1 MYLLTNTY
9 VRITERKGQA
19 MTEYALIL
27 AAIGVVV
34 FLTYQSMGNK
44 IGTVLNNVISD
55 L

>member
-1 MYLLTNTY
+1 MYLLTRTY
-9 VRITERKGQA
+9 VRMTERKAQA

-27 AAIGVVV
+27 AAIGVVA
-34 FLTYQSMGNK
+34 FLTYQSLANK